1 MNVVAKINV
10 KDFNTNHEG
19 KNLRTIFSEKM
30 KISKQFFFVFY
41 YERKKKVTIQE
52 KMKEISI
59 IYLFVV
65 TLNLDEFK
73 LRIK

>member
-30 KISKQFFFVFY
+30 KISK
-41 YERKKKVTIQE
+41 
-52 KMKEISI
+52 
-59 IYLFVV
+59 
-65 TLNLDEFK
+65 
-73 LRIK
+73 